1 MTEAGSG
8 GAAAIAASPPPSGS
22 PDDAAALRAALVA
35 AGYTGPRIRDALRVA
50 TDLVSRGPD
59 VAMHDRRLAQVEPPL
74 AGLIRLLLLGLE
86 VGETDV
92 RPVDAELLVRLRIA
106 SEADGRLRP
115 LLRIVPHDELLVAAD
130 PADRHDADHVA
141 GVHRPSVT
149 LASLTVRRN
158 VASALDVGTGCGVQA
173 LLAAKHAERVVA
185 TDINER
191 ALAFAE
197 FSAMLNGV
205 ANIEFRAGSFFEPA
219 ESERFDLVVC
229 NPPYVISPET
239 ELIFRDS
246 GKPGDTVSADLVAEL
261 PRYLNDGGFGTIMVS
276 WIAGDD
282 LAERPRTWLEGSGCD
297 AWVIHTGSDD
307 VLTAAAAWNRAAG
320 TESDGYAE
328 RVDAWLEYYA
338 QLGIENIA
346 YGTIVMRRRSSD
358 SNWVRS
364 VELPAERLHEA
375 SDHLQRMFAAHDVL
389 DSVLDIPLVLAD
401 GVFVDRTGRLDD
413 GAWAFV
419 SAAVRLETGI
429 GFGVNLDQYGAVLI
443 AAFDGR
449 EPLRERLG
457 AIAAELGAPEEEFT
471 VFAER
476 LARHLVEHGI
486 AVPAAKP

>member
-1 MTEAGSG
+1 
-8 GAAAIAASPPPSGS
+8 
-22 PDDAAALRAALVA
+22 
-35 AGYTGPRIRDALRVA
+35 
-50 TDLVSRGPD
+50 
-59 VAMHDRRLAQVEPPL
+59 MHDRRLAQVERPL
-74 AGLIRLLLLGLE
+74 AGLIRLLLLGLDVDE
-86 VGETDV
+86 ADV
-92 RPVDAELLVRLRIA
+92 RPVDSELLVRLRIA
-106 SEADGRLRP
+106 ADAGGRLRP

-130 PADRHDADHVA
+130 PSDRHDADHVA

-149 LASLTVRRN
+149 LAALTVRRD

-219 ESERFDLVVC
+219 NGERFDLVVS

-246 GKPGDTVSADLVAEL
+246 GKLGDSVSADLVAEL
-261 PRYLNDGGFGTIMVS
+261 PEYLNEGGFGTIMVS
-276 WIAGDD
+276 WIADD
-282 LAERPRTWLEGSGCD
+282 DIAERPRTWLEGSGCD

-307 VLTAAAAWNRAAG
+307 VLTAASAWNRAAG
-320 TESDGYAE
+320 TESEGYAE

-338 QLGIENIA
+338 KLGIENIA
-346 YGTIVMRRRSSD
+346 YGTIVMRKRSSD
-358 SNWVRS
+358 SNWLRS
-364 VELPAERLHEA
+364 VELPAERLHDA

-389 DSVLDIPLVLAD
+389 DSILDIPLVLAD
-401 GVFVDRTGRLDD
+401 GVFIDRTGRLHE
-413 GAWAFV
+413 GEWAFV

-429 GFGVNLDQYGAVLI
+429 GFGVNLDQYGAVLV

-449 EPLRERLG
+449 EPLRGRLG
-457 AIAAELGAPEEEFT
+457 AIVSELGAPEEEFT

-486 AVPAAKP
+486 AVPASKP

>member
-1 MTEAGSG
+1 VS
-8 GAAAIAASPPPSGS
+8 
-22 PDDAAALRAALVA
+22 
-35 AGYTGPRIRDALRVA
+35 AGYTGLRIRDALRVA

-59 VAMHDRRLAQVEPPL
+59 VALHDRRLAQVEQPL
-74 AGLIRLLLLGLE
+74 AGLIRLLLLGLD
-86 VGETDV
+86 VDETEV
-92 RPVDAELLVRLRIA
+92 RPVDPELLVRLGVA
-106 SEADGRLRP
+106 AESGGRLHP

-173 LLAAKHAERVVA
+173 LLIAKHAERVVA

-191 ALAFAE
+191 ALEFAE
-197 FSAMLNGV
+197 FSAVLNGV
-205 ANIEFRAGSFFEPA
+205 KNIDFRAGSFFEPA
-219 ESERFDLVVC
+219 DGEQFDLVVS

-261 PRYLNDGGFGTIMVS
+261 PRHLNEGGFGTIMVS

-282 LAERPRTWLEGSGCD
+282 LAERPRTWLEASGCD

-307 VLTAAAAWNRAAG
+307 VLTAASAWNRAAG
-320 TESDGYAE
+320 TESEGYAE
-328 RVDAWLEYYA
+328 RVDSWLEYYA
-338 QLGIENIA
+338 RLGIENIA
-346 YGTIVMRRRSSD
+346 YGTIVVHKRRSD
-358 SNWVRS
+358 SNWVQS
-364 VELPAERLHEA
+364 VALPAERLHDA
-375 SDHLQRMFAAHDVL
+375 SEHLQRMFAAHDVL
-389 DSVLDIPLVLAD
+389 DSVLDMPLVLAD

-413 GAWAFV
+413 GVWAFV

-443 AAFDGR
+443 GAFDGR
-449 EPLRERLG
+449 QALRERLA
-457 AIAAELGAPEEEFT
+457 AIAAELGAPEDEFT

-486 AVPAAKP
+486 AVPAS